1 MERHSKLKVLEII
14 GFIHQKFDGQKFERS
29 YPLIFRSIIV
39 YLLIVTTLVKYPLC
53 LLFDKND
60 VVQLFIGSFWNYL
73 NQESRLWMGI
83 VVCSVKTQK
92 LNS

>member
-39 YLLIVTTLVKYPLC
+39 YLLIVTTLV
-53 LLFDKND
+53 
-60 VVQLFIGSFWNYL
+60 
-73 NQESRLWMGI
+73 
-83 VVCSVKTQK
+83 
-92 LNS
+92 